1 MTHGIE
7 ETVARG
13 MCIGC
18 GTCSVVTQGAIS
30 LQLNRYGMYSASL
43 DSATEEQTRLA
54 SRVCPFSDEAPN
66 EDQLGAPTDGGNAL
80 PADPRV
86 GHYGKIFAGRHS
98 SDSYLLGSS
107 SGGLTS
113 WLLQQLLEQDLV
125 DAVIHVGRNADNG
138 RLFEYTISTKGE
150 SVAAQRKSQ
159 YYPTTLRDVLQSAAT
174 EDKRYALVGVPCFIK
189 AARLLCRQEPTL
201 DRSIRFF
208 VGLVCGHLKSPF
220 FAESLAWQVGVPP
233 GELAAVDFRLKK
245 EGRLASDYDFGA
257 RGRGDDQFTRQRTK
271 ALVGG
276 NWGHGAFQPEAC
288 NFCDDI
294 FAETADVVFGDAW
307 LLKYMKEWRGTNVVI
322 TRNDEIDRLFDK
334 GRQSGAIDIEDISL
348 DSATQSQAGNY
359 RHRRDGLALRLSDDI
374 AAGLSV
380 PRKRVEPSSD
390 HVTPKRA
397 AVVRQRRRM
406 SRLSLEA
413 FAEARERGQ
422 LDLYLRAMGAE
433 IARYRKL
440 DRGQFSW
447 VEVTRVWNNIR
458 SAFRRTTTTNGGGDA
473 NVS

>member
-7 ETVARG
+7 ETIARG

-18 GTCSVVTQGAIS
+18 GTCSAVTQGAIP

-43 DSATEEQTRLA
+43 DSATEEQIRLA
-54 SRVCPFSDEAPN
+54 SRVCPFSDEAPD
-66 EDQLGAPTDGGNAL
+66 EDELGAPTDGGNAL
-80 PADPRV
+80 PTDPRV
-86 GHYGKIFAGRHS
+86 GHYGRIFAGRHS
-98 SDSYLLGSS
+98 SDAYLMGSS

-113 WLLQQLLEQDLV
+113 WLLQQLLEEDLV
-125 DAVIHVGRNADNG
+125 DAVIHVGRDVEDG
-138 RLFEYTISTKGE
+138 RLFQYTISADVE

-159 YYPTTLRDVLQSAAT
+159 YYPTTLRDVLRAAAT
-174 EDKRYALVGVPCFIK
+174 EKKRYALVGVPCFIK
-189 AARLLCRQEPTL
+189 AARLLCRQDPEL
-201 DRSIRFF
+201 NDSIRIF

-220 FAESLAWQVGVPP
+220 FAESLAWQVGIPP
-233 GELAAVDFRLKK
+233 GELEAVDFRLKR

-257 RGRGDDQFTRQRTK
+257 RRSGGDEFTRKRTK
-271 ALVGG
+271 DLVGG

-322 TRNDEIDRLFDK
+322 TRNSEIDQIFDR
-334 GRQSGAIDIEDISL
+334 GRHAGTIDIEDISL
-348 DSATQSQAGNY
+348 DSAAQSQAGNF
-359 RHRRDGLALRLSDDI
+359 RHRRTGLALRLSDDI
-374 AAGLSV
+374 DAGLSV
-380 PRKRVEPSSD
+380 PRKRVTPSAD
-390 HVTPKRA
+390 LPRKRV

-406 SRLSLEA
+406 SRLSLES
-413 FAEARERGQ
+413 FAQAREQGQ
-422 LDLYLRAMGAE
+422 LDVYLHAMGAE
-433 IARYRKL
+433 IARYRKI

-458 SAFRRTTTTNGGGDA
+458 SRFRRAGPANGGGE
-473 NVS
+473 NGVS

>member
-18 GTCSVVTQGAIS
+18 GTCSTVTGGAIP
-30 LQLNRYGMYSASL
+30 LQLNRYGVYSASL
-43 DSATEEQTRLA
+43 ASATEEQIRLA
-54 SRVCPFSDEAPN
+54 SRVCPFSDEAPD
-66 EDQLGAPTDGGNAL
+66 EDELGAPTDDGNAL
-80 PADPRV
+80 PTDPRV
-86 GHYGKIFAGRHS
+86 GHYGRIFAGRHS
-98 SDSYLLGSS
+98 SQDYLMGSS

-113 WLLQQLLEQDLV
+113 WLLQQLLEEGMV
-125 DAVIHVGRNADNG
+125 DAVIHVGRDVEDG
-138 RLFEYTISTKGE
+138 RLFQYTISADAE
-150 SVAAQRKSQ
+150 SVEAQRKSQ
-159 YYPTTLRDVLQSAAT
+159 YYPTTLRDVLDTASA
-174 EDKRYALVGVPCFIK
+174 EKKRYALVGVPCFIK
-189 AARLLCRQEPTL
+189 AARLLCREDPALQE
-201 DRSIRFF
+201 SIRVF

-220 FAESLAWQVGVPP
+220 FAESLAWQVGVAPD
-233 GELAAVDFRLKK
+233 ELKAVDFRMKH

-257 RGRGDDQFTRQRTK
+257 RPHGSDEYTRKRTK
-271 ALVGG
+271 DLVGG

-322 TRNDEIDRLFDK
+322 TRNKDIDLIFDK
-334 GRQSGAIDIEDISL
+334 GREQGTIDIEDISL
-348 DSATQSQAGNY
+348 DSAAQSQAGNF
-359 RHRRDGLALRLSDDI
+359 RHRRAGLALRLSDDLE
-374 AAGLSV
+374 AGLSV
-380 PRKRVEPSSD
+380 PHKRVEPSQD

-397 AVVRQRRRM
+397 AIIRQRRRM
-406 SRLSLEA
+406 SRMSLEV
-413 FAEARERGQ
+413 FADAREQGR
-422 LDLYLRAMGAE
+422 LDLYLSAMSAE

-458 SAFRRTTTTNGGGDA
+458 SAFRRAGSTDTSGGK
-473 NVS
+473 S